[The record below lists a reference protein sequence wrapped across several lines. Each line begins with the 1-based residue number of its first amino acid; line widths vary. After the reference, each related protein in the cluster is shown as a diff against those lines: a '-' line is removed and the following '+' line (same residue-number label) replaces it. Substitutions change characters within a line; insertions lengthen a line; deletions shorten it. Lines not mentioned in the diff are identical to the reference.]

1 MSNNPLVRI
10 YVNKMKNKITFKIN
24 TGYYLQLLTPEM
36 MKLLGS
42 TTSKITKDEM
52 MKMFLV

>member
-1 MSNNPLVRI
+1 MSDNPLVRI
-10 YVNKMKNKITFKIN
+10 YVNKMKNRITFKIN

-42 TTSKITKDEM
+42 TTSKISKDEM
-52 MKMFLV
+52 MKIFLV

>member
-42 TTSKITKDEM
+42 TTSKLTKDEM

>member
-1 MSNNPLVRI
+1 MSDNPLVRI
-10 YVNKMKNKITFKIN
+10 YVNKMKNRITFKIN

-52 MKMFLV
+52 MKIFLV